1 MTLNKCMYIIYN
13 LPTPISNH
21 YLERYVKFISSI
33 SNPDSVI
40 TESHHILPKS
50 MGGTNHKTNLI
61 NLTPR
66 QHYLA
71 HWMLWKAY
79 KSREMTAAFFAM
91 CNMNNQHQHRDFLLN
106 SKIYERL
113 KIAFSETSSESIKD
127 LWKDPSYREKH
138 IMSNLTDKTKK
149 LRSNKAKELWQD
161 PTYRE
166 RSIEARKRAWAEGR
180 FIRDHS
186 KCGTKGDKN
195 PAKRP
200 EVKAKNS
207 GENHYSNREGYIK
220 PVCPHCGI
228 SSTPTNIKRWHG
240 DNCKSLIATSVDFSI
255 STSDTL
261 NIRTNSEGI

>member
-1 MTLNKCMYIIYN
+1 MYIIYN
-13 LPTPISNH
+13 LPAPISDH

-33 SNPDSVI
+33 NNLTPVI

-50 MGGTNHKTNLI
+50 MGGSDDKSNLVD
-61 NLTPR
+61 LTPR

-79 KSREMTAAFFAM
+79 KSKEMTAAFFAM
-91 CNMNNQHQHRDFLLN
+91 SNQNNQHQHRSPTLSSRTYENLRSNF
-106 SKIYERL
+106 SKMI
-113 KIAFSETSSESIKD
+113 SESSKE
-127 LWKDPSYREKH
+127 LWEQEEYRSKH
-138 IMSNLTDKTKK
+138 RATNLTPETKK
-149 LRSNKAKELWQD
+149 LRSSKAKELWKD
-161 PTYRE
+161 PVYRE
-166 RSIEARKRAWAEGR
+166 RSVEARKRAWSEGR

-261 NIRTNSEGI
+261 NIRTNSEGV